1 MKTYIFKVRKIQNIN
16 IERIEEEVQKDNPY
30 AIGFILAINDDDDN
44 ALYLYEE
51 FLDLWSGSN
60 APEICG
66 ERLDLSWGFSH
77 NGLSHNGLLEC
88 KKTRVRSFKKE
99 ELSQIIEELKN
110 LQHPTSYKVKVIS
123 IPL

>member
-1 MKTYIFKVRKIQNIN
+1 MKTYEFGVRRIQNIN
-16 IERIEEEVQKDNPY
+16 VKRIEEEAKKDNPY

-51 FLDLWSGSN
+51 FLNLWSGPK

-66 ERLDLSWGFSH
+66 ERLDHSWGFSH
-77 NGLSHNGLLEC
+77 NGVLNC
-88 KKTRVRSFKKE
+88 KVTRVRSFKKE
-99 ELSQIIEELKN
+99 ELPQIIEELKN
-110 LQHPTSYKVKVIS
+110 LQHPISYKVKVIS

>member
-1 MKTYIFKVRKIQNIN
+1 MKSYEFRVRRIQDIDVKI
-16 IERIEEEVQKDNPY
+16 IEWEVRVDNPY
-30 AIGFILAINDDDDN
+30 AIGFILNINDDDDN

-51 FLDLWSGSN
+51 FLSLWRGPN

-66 ERLDLSWGFSH
+66 ERLDFSWGFSH
-77 NGLSHNGLLEC
+77 NGLLEC
-88 KKTRVRSFKKE
+88 NTTRARSIKKE
-99 ELSQIIEELKN
+99 ELSQVIEELKN

>member
-51 FLDLWSGSN
+51 FLNLWSGPK

-66 ERLDLSWGFSH
+66 ERLDHSWGFSH
-77 NGLSHNGLLEC
+77 NGVLNC
-88 KKTRVRSFKKE
+88 KVTRVRSFKKE
-99 ELSQIIEELKN
+99 ELPQIIEELKN
-110 LQHPTSYKVKVIS
+110 LQHPISYKVKVIS